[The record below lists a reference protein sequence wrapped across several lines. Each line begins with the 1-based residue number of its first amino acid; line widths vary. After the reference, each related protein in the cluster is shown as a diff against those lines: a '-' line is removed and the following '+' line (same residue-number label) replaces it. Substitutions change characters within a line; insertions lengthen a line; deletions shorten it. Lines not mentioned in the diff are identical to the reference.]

1 MKKDTFQIG
10 KNKTT
15 IDATSKGR
23 KQRRISFILRMRKK
37 SSNNHKTLET
47 KEKLSSNRISTSI
60 LKMTLMKKHKLR
72 CKTESK
78 RTRHKEYLTLHLENL
93 KYKYSQ
99 GVVEVIETT
108 REIKSIAKQ

>member
-93 KYKYSQ
+93 KCQ